1 MFYNI
6 GSKIKILAIT
16 ICWIGI
22 IGSIITS
29 IIMFFNANEVF
40 GKTADLYITL
50 GCIFLFLGP
59 IVSFANS
66 ILIYGFGELIEQ
78 SKETSESV
86 RNIAELLAKNNKSVD
101 VFVKNETKPVKPP
114 QSLKATHKWLCS
126 RCGCYTETSPCSNC
140 GYDSSQD

>member
-1 MFYNI
+1 MFDNI
-6 GSKIKILAIT
+6 SSKIKILAT
-16 ICWIGI
+16 AICWIGI

-29 IIMFFNANEVF
+29 IVMFFNANE
-40 GKTADLYITL
+40 TADLYIPL
-50 GCIFLFLGP
+50 GCMFLFLGP

-78 SKETSESV
+78 SQEASENT
-86 RNIAELLAKNNKSVD
+86 RNIAELLSKNNKIVD